1 MKHDSIKHGLKKRSL
16 ALITAV
22 IVTIWLTGC
31 SIFGAPTVLDETKG
45 WSVQRIYEE
54 GEAKMRD
61 KDYDK
66 AISYFQTLESRYPHG
81 RYATQ
86 AQMEIAYAYY
96 KKGDPISCI
105 AAADRFIKL
114 HPNHPN
120 IDYAYYIKGLATFSE
135 RGVIE
140 KLTLQQISDRDPKS
154 LRASFLSLKE
164 LVTRYPDSRYVKDA
178 VLRMTYLVNAL
189 AEHEIHVARYYMK
202 RTAYVAA
209 LNRCKFVMENYPDA
223 PSVEEALVISISA
236 YDLMGVTELKQSTLQ
251 VLQTNYPNS
260 PMLAKG
266 VPTDERVWWKFW
278 ESLY

>member
-1 MKHDSIKHGLKKRSL
+1 MKRDFKRCSL
-16 ALITAV
+16 ALITSA
-22 IVTIWLTGC
+22 ILTIWLSGC
-31 SIFGAPTVLDETKG
+31 SIFGAPTVIDETKG

-61 KDYDK
+61 KDYEK

-86 AQMEIAYAYY
+86 AQLEIAYAYY

-120 IDYAYYIKGLATFSE
+120 IDYAYYIKGLASFNE
-135 RGVIE
+135 RGIVE
-140 KLTLQQISDRDPKS
+140 KITQQQISDRDPKT
-154 LRASFLSLKE
+154 LRTSFLALKD
-164 LVTRYPDSRYVKDA
+164 LVTRYPDSRYAKDA
-178 VLRMTYLVNAL
+178 VLRMTYLVDAL
-189 AEHEIHVARYYMK
+189 ADHELHVARYYMK
-202 RTAYVAA
+202 RSAYVAA
-209 LNRCKFVMENYPDA
+209 LNRCKYVIEYYPDA
-223 PSVEEALVISISA
+223 PAIEEALVISISA
-236 YDLMGVTELKQSTLQ
+236 YDALDMEDLKQDTLR

-260 PMLAKG
+260 LMLGKG